1 MIYSFPAPTHS
12 NLINITGVSTTA
24 STAVEIFGALTLPT
38 DSNLIEVAFQPI
50 LIDAFVIFYGNAAD
64 AANASLAP
72 TTTNR
77 SIMIPFGD
85 IQSFK
90 IHRGKNNYIRVIAPA
105 TIGGAR
111 LSYWKVS

>member
-1 MIYSFPAPTHS
+1 MYSFSAPTHS
-12 NLINITGVSTTA
+12 NLLNITGVSTTA
-24 STAVEIFGALTLPT
+24 STAVEIFSAMALSP

-85 IQSFK
+85 IRPFK
-90 IHRGKNNYIRVIAPA
+90 IHRGKNNFIRVIAPA
-105 TIGGAR
+105 IIGGAR